1 MIIRYGLVHSKDIK
15 NLSNYEKPKPR
26 VHVPLLASVK
36 RNGFVNPI
44 IVWATK
50 GDIRVHYGISRVH
63 VARELGLHLPAV
75 IVDYD
80 ERYPDFERLDSLDEI
95 AAKWKD
101 PTTIRPHLH
110 LSSTKL
116 WMNTHPRVPINDKGD
131 CF

>member
-1 MIIRYGLVHSKDIK
+1 MYIRYGLVDTKEIK

-26 VHVPLLASVK
+26 VHVPLLASA
-36 RNGFVNPI
+36 RRHGFVNPI

-50 GDIRVHYGISRVH
+50 RDIRVHYGISRVH
-63 VARELGLHLPAV
+63 VARELGCTIPAI

-80 ERYPDFERLDSLDEI
+80 ERYPNYECLNSLDEI
-95 AAKWKD
+95 AAKWKY